1 MEAMTQSTR
10 DIIEGLDWL
19 KLISVEPLERQRY
32 NWRYRVTFEGT
43 GIEKGTSLR
52 LSVEVLERHGKR
64 KTDPRLADIE
74 CEALLRAHRILKDLV

>member
-32 NWRYRVTFEGT
+32 NWRYR
-43 GIEKGTSLR
+43 
-52 LSVEVLERHGKR
+52 LSS
-64 KTDPRLADIE
+64 DI
-74 CEALLRAHRILKDLV
+74 RN